1 MSRIKTVL
9 FGGTFD
15 PVHIGHTTVA
25 ASAAGIIGAD
35 KVIFVPAKKSPLK
48 AVCPAASDEERLQMI
63 TLAIAD
69 NPKFE
74 TSDYELRKPGPSF
87 TIETVRFFKETLG
100 SNAEIYCLMGADNL
114 DELAGWYKA
123 AELIDE
129 CNLAVM
135 YRAGFDKPDFSRFK
149 KSLGDKRVAKLE
161 KNVVATPLVDVSS
174 TEIRRKVA
182 AGEDVSNMV
191 APAVLNYIRTH
202 NLYRSKEKK
211 VHKS

>member
-1 MSRIKTVL
+1 MNRIKTVL

-15 PVHIGHTTVA
+15 PVHTGHTAVA

-35 KVIFVPAKKSPLK
+35 KVIFVPAKQSPLK
-48 AVCPAASDEERLQMI
+48 TVRPAASDKDRLQMI
-63 TLAIAD
+63 ALAIAD

-87 TIETVRFFKETLG
+87 TIETVRFFKTALG
-100 SNAEIYCLMGADNL
+100 SNAEIYWLMGADNL

-149 KSLGDKRVAKLE
+149 KSLGEKRVAKLE

-174 TEIRRKVA
+174 TEIRKKIA
-182 AGEDVSNMV
+182 AGEDVSKFV
-191 APAVLNYIRTH
+191 CPSVKNYISKH
-202 NLYRSKEKK
+202 KLYIQQEP
-211 VHKS
+211 